1 MWVRTLELTDIRSYA
16 QARVAFTP
24 GVTLLLGRNAQG
36 KTNLV
41 EALHR
46 IATGVSHRT
55 ASDTPLVRAEAS
67 DGIVRTEF
75 ETDEGRRR
83 TVELQLSTQ
92 GRGRIRVDGQDV
104 RRAADAVGALRTVMF
119 SPEDVAIVRGDPEQ
133 RRRFLD
139 EVLAQRRPAYG
150 AARQD
155 YDRVL
160 RQRNQLLRR
169 LRALAPDAA
178 RRARDT
184 LESWTEQAITLGTQ
198 ITAARL
204 AAVRAL
210 DGPVDRLYREFADR
224 PEQIRV
230 TYRPPIDLEVTAAT
244 DGPSASEIAEAMR
257 RTFDQRLD
265 EELRR
270 ATTLV
275 GPHRDDVDLH
285 IGSLAARAYS
295 SQGEAWSLAMSLR
308 LASHQLLAEVGDRP
322 VVILDDVFAELDD
335 TRRQRLADACTRFD
349 QVFVTAATGAEVP
362 LQGTVLRVVLR
373 DGRSEIGRDDVEV
386 AS

>member
-1 MWVRTLELTDIRSYA
+1 MWVRTIELTDIRSYE
-16 QARVAFTP
+16 RVRVEFDP

-41 EALHR
+41 EAMHR
-46 IATGVSHRT
+46 VATGSSHRT
-55 ASDTPLVRAEAS
+55 AADAPLVRAAAS
-67 DGIVRTEF
+67 DGVVRTEF

-83 TVELQLSTQ
+83 TVELQLSTE
-92 GRGRIRVDGQDV
+92 GRGRVRVDGQDV
-104 RRAADAVGALRTVMF
+104 RRAADAVGVLRTVMF
-119 SPEDVAIVRGDPEQ
+119 APEDVAIVRGQPEQ

-169 LRALAPDAA
+169 LRTLSPEAA
-178 RRARDT
+178 GRARDT
-184 LESWTEQAITLGTQ
+184 LESWTEQLVTLGTQ
-198 ITAARL
+198 ITAARA

-210 DGPVDRLYREFADR
+210 QDPVDALYREFADR
-224 PEQIRV
+224 PERIRM
-230 TYRPPIDLEVTAAT
+230 TYRPPIEIESGDSV
-244 DGPSASEIAEAMR
+244 DGPSTSDLTAAMR
-257 RTFDQRLD
+257 REFERRID

-275 GPHRDDVDLH
+275 GPHRDDVDLA
-285 IGSLAARAYS
+285 IGDLGARVYS
-295 SQGEAWSLAMSLR
+295 SQGEAWSLALSLR

-335 TRRQRLADACTRFD
+335 TRRRRLATACTRFD
-349 QVFVTAATGAEVP
+349 QVLVTAATGAEVP
-362 LQGTVLRVVLR
+362 LDGAVLRVSLH
-373 DGRSEIGRDDVEV
+373 DGLSAVVREDAEV
-386 AS
+386 VT